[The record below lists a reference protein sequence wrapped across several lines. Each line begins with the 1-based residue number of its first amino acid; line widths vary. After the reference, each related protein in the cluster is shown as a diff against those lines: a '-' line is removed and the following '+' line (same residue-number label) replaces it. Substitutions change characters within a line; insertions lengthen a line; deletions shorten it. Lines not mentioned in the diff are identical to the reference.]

1 MTISKDRYYN
11 IFFQE
16 VTNILLILAASLIPW
31 MEFINTNYN
40 ELDNIF
46 NDNFLFLIILY
57 FAAVTILYFLT
68 KLFFK
73 KKNKLYYISI
83 IGISIWIFFQFNL
96 LKSVFNKIFSGTY
109 IWHISSE
116 ISLFLVIAL
125 IIILTFVLNKN
136 NWRLFILFF
145 LIFNFIYSG
154 IVLFPKLIAFK
165 TDNNIIKLK
174 EADSIKFISD
184 KTNKP
189 NIYFF
194 ISDAM
199 KPLNEFKDFYKIKL
213 NDFEKLY
220 KKNGYNYYND
230 TSNLYVWTEPVLT
243 GFFFLEEDIYKSD
256 SADTNKI
263 LKPNIYKTFPTL
275 LKDGYISPLIRE
287 LNNLNY
293 RFKWIGNY
301 SQNCSNTNYKYCL
314 NNAKKNFIDKYTLQA
329 FLSKSPLV
337 QIFDNLIQLK
347 FVNQFFDLKILHSD
361 AIWEIDNFIN
371 INQNYIKNMEPTFFF
386 IHEMEAHE
394 PYFVDS
400 NCKDQRFPGNYN
412 LEGYKNSYLCV
423 IKKISKIIKTIEE
436 FDPNSIVVFQS
447 DHSWIMSTQSEEKF
461 GKRNNIFN
469 LIKNN
474 AICKKNLPNNPN
486 NINTLKYILNCL
498 KT

>member
-31 MEFINTNYN
+31 MEFINTNYH

-243 GFFFLEEDIYKSD
+243 GFFF
-256 SADTNKI
+256 
-263 LKPNIYKTFPTL
+263 
-275 LKDGYISPLIRE
+275 
-287 LNNLNY
+287 
-293 RFKWIGNY
+293 
-301 SQNCSNTNYKYCL
+301 
-314 NNAKKNFIDKYTLQA
+314 
-329 FLSKSPLV
+329 
-337 QIFDNLIQLK
+337 
-347 FVNQFFDLKILHSD
+347 
-361 AIWEIDNFIN
+361 
-371 INQNYIKNMEPTFFF
+371 
-386 IHEMEAHE
+386 
-394 PYFVDS
+394 
-400 NCKDQRFPGNYN
+400 
-412 LEGYKNSYLCV
+412 
-423 IKKISKIIKTIEE
+423 
-436 FDPNSIVVFQS
+436 
-447 DHSWIMSTQSEEKF
+447 
-461 GKRNNIFN
+461 
-469 LIKNN
+469 
-474 AICKKNLPNNPN
+474 
-486 NINTLKYILNCL
+486 
-498 KT
+498 